1 MRSEKGEAPA
11 AGLKPAPTPLAPF
24 RLDALCGSA
33 RAGLLHTAHGD
44 VPTPFFMPVATQGS
58 VKTVDPADLRGV
70 GANIVLG
77 NTYHLSLRPG
87 TELLESMGGLHGF
100 MRWDGP
106 ILTDSGGFQGFSLE
120 HLRKIDDDGILFKS
134 HIDGSPHKFT
144 PESTVHAQEQIGADI
159 IMPLDMCVA
168 ADASR
173 DEVELAMRR
182 TTKWEARCREAH
194 AREDQLLFGIVQG
207 GMFDELRERSAD
219 QIVSLD
225 FPGYAIGG
233 LSVGESKSE
242 MYGMT
247 ELTAALLP
255 IESPRYLMGVGSP
268 EDLVES
274 VARGID
280 MFDCVLP
287 TRIARNGALFSRDG
301 RINIYSAPHRARDE
315 SLEPGCD
322 CYTCRTFSAAYL
334 HHLFKSK
341 ELLGYRLATIH
352 NLRFIL
358 RMMEEMRD
366 AIVAGTFEEYRRD
379 FHARFRPPDQR
390 VRREQRQ
397 KWLSAQGRPGA

>member
-1 MRSEKGEAPA
+1 MTRTYPSSV
-11 AGLKPAPTPLAPF
+11 F
-24 RLDALCGSA
+24 RIDALSGSA
-33 RAGLLHTAHGD
+33 RAGVLRTAHGD
-44 VPTPFFMPVATQGS
+44 VPTPLFMPVATQGS
-58 VKTVDPADLRGV
+58 VKAVDPADLKAL

-77 NTYHLSLRPG
+77 NTYHLCLRPG
-87 TELLESMGGLHGF
+87 VELLENLGGLHSF

-144 PESTVHAQEQIGADI
+144 PEFTVRAQEQIGADI

-168 ADASR
+168 AYAGR
-173 DEVELAMRR
+173 DEVEQALRR
-182 TTKWEARCREAH
+182 TTQWETRCRQAH
-194 AREDQLLFGIVQG
+194 ARDDQLLFGIVQG
-207 GMFDELRERSAD
+207 GMFEDLRELSAD
-219 QIVSLD
+219 EIVSLD

-233 LSVGESKSE
+233 LSVGESKDE

-247 ELTAALLP
+247 QLTAGLLP
-255 IESPRYLMGVGSP
+255 IDSPRYLMGVGSP

-274 VARGID
+274 VARGVD

-315 SLEPGCD
+315 ALEPECD
-322 CYTCRTFSAAYL
+322 CYTCRAFSAAYL
-334 HHLFKSK
+334 HHLFKAK
-341 ELLGYRLATIH
+341 ELLGFRLATIH
-352 NLRFIL
+352 NLRFVL
-358 RMMEEMRD
+358 RMMEEMRE
-366 AIVAGTFEEYRRD
+366 AIVDGTFEEYRQA
-379 FHARFRPPDQR
+379 FHARFRPPDEA